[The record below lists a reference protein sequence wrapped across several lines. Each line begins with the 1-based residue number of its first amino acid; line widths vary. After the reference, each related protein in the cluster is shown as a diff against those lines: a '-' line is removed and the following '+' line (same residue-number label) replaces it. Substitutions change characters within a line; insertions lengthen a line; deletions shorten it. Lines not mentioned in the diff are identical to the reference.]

1 VVAGSAAVLDLRVI
15 RGSDAGRVGPKMA
28 RLGQLAADGWRVPD
42 GYAITA
48 SALDGWLPA
57 TARAELERIFTG
69 TRGNAAAPDAA
80 GGPRPS
86 LDLGR
91 VAAQARAL
99 IEAQPLPSWLADAV
113 AEAHQRLTDRLAM
126 RPAGRSADFGG
137 AGAAPP
143 SAPGGTGAAGQSAG
157 PGTPGAPEGPLVAVR
172 SSAISEDGAGA
183 SFAGQYETYLG
194 VRGVDSV
201 LEHIRKCWASGYS
214 AHALEYR
221 RRFGGAGPLR
231 TNDLAVG
238 VVELVDARSAGVAF
252 TLDPVTGDRGTLVVE
267 GNWGFGESVVSGHVT
282 PDHWTVDRESGQLLT
297 ARTSAKRAWAAFSA
311 AAGRVVLE
319 PPPDDLVWQPCLSE
333 QEVRYICEQAVRIE
347 AAQGGVPL
355 DVEWAVARDLPFP
368 ESVYFLQHRPETTW
382 TGAPPAKP
390 AEAVDPAGPAGPAG
404 PAEQPKPAKAFD
416 PVQYALR
423 NVFKVPGI

>member
-1 VVAGSAAVLDLRVI
+1 VSDDPAVLDLASLRAA
-15 RGSDAGRVGPKMA
+15 DAARVGPKMA

-57 TARAELERIFTG
+57 AARAELERIFTG
-69 TRGNAAAPDAA
+69 A
-80 GGPRPS
+80 GRDPAGTAGRPS
-86 LDLGR
+86 PDLAR
-91 VAAQARAL
+91 VAGQARAL

-113 AEAHQRLTDRLAM
+113 AEAHQRLTGRLTA
-126 RPAGRSADFGG
+126 RPIRR
-137 AGAAPP
+137 P
-143 SAPGGTGAAGQSAG
+143 TGPERAL
-157 PGTPGAPEGPLVAVR
+157 PGTSLPGTAPPGAPQAGPLVAVR

-194 VRGVDSV
+194 VSGADSV

-238 VVELVDARSAGVAF
+238 VLELVDARSAGVAF

-282 PDHWTVDRESGQLLT
+282 PDHWTVERASGQLLT
-297 ARTSAKRAWAAFSA
+297 ARTSAKRTWAAFSA

-333 QEVRYICEQAVRIE
+333 QEVRYICEQAIRIE
-347 AAQGGVPL
+347 AAHGGEPL

-368 ESVYFLQHRPETTW
+368 DSVYFLQHRPETTW
-382 TGAPPAKP
+382 TSPPTAPPATP
-390 AEAVDPAGPAGPAG
+390 APPAQPAQLA
-404 PAEQPKPAKAFD
+404 QPAKSFD

-423 NVFKVPGI
+423 NVFKVPGT

>member
-1 VVAGSAAVLDLRVI
+1 MPGPVVPGTAAVLDLSGLRAA
-15 RGSDAGRVGPKMA
+15 DAGRVGPKMA

-57 TARAELERIFTG
+57 AARAELERIFTG
-69 TRGNAAAPDAA
+69 AARDPA
-80 GGPRPS
+80 GTLDRPS
-86 LDLGR
+86 LDLAR
-91 VAAQARAL
+91 VAGQARAL

-113 AEAHQRLTDRLAM
+113 AQAHQRLTDRLVA
-126 RPAGRSADFGG
+126 RERAL
-137 AGAAPP
+137 
-143 SAPGGTGAAGQSAG
+143 
-157 PGTPGAPEGPLVAVR
+157 PGTTLPGTALPGTLPAGPLVAVR

-194 VRGVDSV
+194 VSGADSV

-238 VVELVDARSAGVAF
+238 VLELVDARSAGVAF

-282 PDHWTVDRESGQLLT
+282 PDHWTVDRASGQLLT
-297 ARTSAKRAWAAFSA
+297 ARPSAKRTWAAFSA

-319 PPPDDLVWQPCLSE
+319 PPPDDLVWQPCLTE
-333 QEVRYICEQAVRIE
+333 QEVRYICGQAIRIE

-355 DVEWAVARDLPFP
+355 DVEWAVARNLPFP
-368 ESVYFLQHRPETTW
+368 DSVYFLQHRPETTW
-382 TGAPPAKP
+382 TGTPPDPPATPASPATPATPAQPAEQAKP
-390 AEAVDPAGPAGPAG
+390 A
-404 PAEQPKPAKAFD
+404 KSFD

-423 NVFKVPGI
+423 NVFKVPGT